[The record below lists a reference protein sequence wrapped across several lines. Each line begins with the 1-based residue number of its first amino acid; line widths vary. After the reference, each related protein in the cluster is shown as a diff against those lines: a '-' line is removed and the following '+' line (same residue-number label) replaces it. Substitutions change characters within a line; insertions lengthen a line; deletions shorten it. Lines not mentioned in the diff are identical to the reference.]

1 MGDRL
6 SGRTQPMTPGRGDPW
21 SPSLS
26 PEVIGHRLLG
36 RTGYG
41 EKHRMHQ
48 GANAKN
54 FFHLLRLV
62 VINILGVGTFVHI
75 LVTALTF
82 TTQ

>member
-1 MGDRL
+1 M
-6 SGRTQPMTPGRGDPW
+6 
-21 SPSLS
+21 
-26 PEVIGHRLLG
+26 IGHRLLG